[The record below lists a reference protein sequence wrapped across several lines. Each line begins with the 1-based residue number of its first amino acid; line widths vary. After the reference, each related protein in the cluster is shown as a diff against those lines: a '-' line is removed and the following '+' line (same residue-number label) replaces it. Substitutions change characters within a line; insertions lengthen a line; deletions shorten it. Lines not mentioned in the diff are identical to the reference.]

1 MFATSTARV
10 ARFTVKI
17 AEHILV
23 AEAGHEPECL
33 LLSPDEAH
41 LRFSSVSDF
50 EDADVRLRFL
60 LGEGP
65 VTDGAPLLFDS
76 GTTWKLYRIDDTY
89 AIPIRSA
96 QSGSKPLLT
105 AVLDD
110 GFATGRVFVHPTS
123 AEASTNPAAPT
134 APQKVD
140 PFRYPLGEIVMLS
153 FLSRHRR
160 GVILH
165 ACGVVDEG
173 RGFLFCGVS
182 GAGKSTMANIWKPTY
197 ATLLSDDRIIV
208 RRMDG
213 VFRMYGTPWHGDAN
227 VCDPGNAPLEK
238 VFFIVHADRNYAK
251 PISPIDAAS
260 RLLVR
265 CFPPFWDKEGM
276 EFVTNFLAEM
286 AEEVPCYEL
295 GFVPDQS
302 VVEFVRSIE

>member
-1 MFATSTARV
+1 MFGMISSGITIADLAIAAVGDDATPALCIQDSHQRFKTFRTPVDFVLHVHPPGLPAVSLGNKVFTPHSDATWAIYSYGDGYLVTFTSPLFGDIPYRLLKVDASFRLGELYARPTQLAQQAGTEEPGV
-10 ARFTVKI
+10 LYPF
-17 AEHILV
+17 EHPTDQLLV
-23 AEAGHEPECL
+23 L
-33 LLSPDEAH
+33 FLLS
-41 LRFSSVSDF
+41 R
-50 EDADVRLRFL
+50 
-60 LGEGP
+60 G
-65 VTDGAPLLFDS
+65 
-76 GTTWKLYRIDDTY
+76 
-89 AIPIRSA
+89 
-96 QSGSKPLLT
+96 
-105 AVLDD
+105 
-110 GFATGRVFVHPTS
+110 
-123 AEASTNPAAPT
+123 
-134 APQKVD
+134 
-140 PFRYPLGEIVMLS
+140 
-153 FLSRHRR
+153 R

-173 RGFLFCGVS
+173 KGILFCGVS
-182 GAGKSTMANIWKPTY
+182 GAGKSTIANIWKPTY

-265 CFPPFWDKEGM
+265 CFPPFWDKDGM
-276 EFVTNFLAEM
+276 EFVTNFLAEV

>member
-1 MFATSTARV
+1 MKENRIGITVGDVNITMLSQGDCPPLTCSGPHV
-10 ARFTVKI
+10 RF
-17 AEHILV
+17 LDLRS
-23 AEAGHEPECL
+23 EPDL
-33 LLSPDEAH
+33 LLKVRCCEADPTVASAGMV
-41 LRFSSVSDF
+41 FNS
-50 EDADVRLRFL
+50 
-60 LGEGP
+60 GGP
-65 VTDGAPLLFDS
+65 
-76 GTTWKLYRIDDTY
+76 WKLYKAKERYILSLSTPPDNPRPY
-89 AIPIRSA
+89 
-96 QSGSKPLLT
+96 LV
-105 AVLDD
+105 AVLRTDFRSGD
-110 GFATGRVFVHPTS
+110 VFVQPSQRRTVHAFP
-123 AEASTNPAAPT
+123 
-134 APQKVD
+134 
-140 PFRYPLGEIVMLS
+140 YPLDELLMVQL
-153 FLSRHRR
+153 LSRGR

-173 RGFLFCGVS
+173 KGILFCGVS
-182 GAGKSTMANIWKPTY
+182 GAGKSTVANIWKPTY

-260 RLLVR
+260 KLLVR
-265 CFPPFWDKEGM
+265 CFPPLWDKDGM
-276 EFVTNFLAEM
+276 EFVTNFLAEV

>member
-1 MFATSTARV
+1 
-10 ARFTVKI
+10 
-17 AEHILV
+17 
-23 AEAGHEPECL
+23 
-33 LLSPDEAH
+33 
-41 LRFSSVSDF
+41 
-50 EDADVRLRFL
+50 
-60 LGEGP
+60 
-65 VTDGAPLLFDS
+65 LFD
-76 GTTWKLYRIDDTY
+76 GGMTWKLYRIDSAF

-96 QSGSKPLLT
+96 RSGDKPLLT
-105 AVLDD
+105 AVLNE
-110 GFATGRVFVHPTS
+110 GFATGQVFVHPTLLES
-123 AEASTNPAAPT
+123 GRDTDVHST
-134 APQKVD
+134 PQRVD

-160 GVILH
+160 GVIIH

-173 RGFLFCGVS
+173 KGVLFAGVS
-182 GAGKSTMANIWKPTY
+182 GAGKSTMANIWKPTG

-208 RRMDG
+208 RRTDG
-213 VFRMYGTPWHGDAN
+213 KLRIYGTPWHGDAN

-251 PISPIDAAS
+251 PISPVDAAS

-276 EFVTNFLAEM
+276 QFVTDFLAQV

-302 VVEFVRSIE
+302 VVEFVRNML

>member
-1 MFATSTARV
+1 
-10 ARFTVKI
+10 
-17 AEHILV
+17 
-23 AEAGHEPECL
+23 
-33 LLSPDEAH
+33 
-41 LRFSSVSDF
+41 
-50 EDADVRLRFL
+50 
-60 LGEGP
+60 
-65 VTDGAPLLFDS
+65 
-76 GTTWKLYRIDDTY
+76 
-89 AIPIRSA
+89 
-96 QSGSKPLLT
+96 
-105 AVLDD
+105 
-110 GFATGRVFVHPTS
+110 
-123 AEASTNPAAPT
+123 
-134 APQKVD
+134 
-140 PFRYPLGEIVMLS
+140 LGEIVMLS

-182 GAGKSTMANIWKPTY
+182 GAGKSTMANIWKPTH

-213 VFRMYGTPWHGDAN
+213 VLRMYGTPWHGDAN

-276 EFVTNFLAEM
+276 EFVTNFLAEV

-302 VVEFVRSIE
+302 VVEFVRSME

>member
-1 MFATSTARV
+1 MVTSGVELTFQIAGVAIRTVGCGVGLSPGDAYGAFAVGHSYTNPEIQLCVRV
-10 ARFTVKI
+10 DRVSSIPSGEVLFQSEGVWELRSSNDGYAIIVSPPGHRYRPKWIVSLKQDFRSGEALLCVPEPNPNTVES
-17 AEHILV
+17 ASRSSRPVVLPLDYPFDQILV
-23 AEAGHEPECL
+23 ASYLARGM
-33 LLSPDEAH
+33 
-41 LRFSSVSDF
+41 
-50 EDADVRLRFL
+50 
-60 LGEGP
+60 
-65 VTDGAPLLFDS
+65 GA
-76 GTTWKLYRIDDTY
+76 
-89 AIPIRSA
+89 
-96 QSGSKPLLT
+96 
-105 AVLDD
+105 
-110 GFATGRVFVHPTS
+110 
-123 AEASTNPAAPT
+123 
-134 APQKVD
+134 
-140 PFRYPLGEIVMLS
+140 
-153 FLSRHRR
+153 
-160 GVILH
+160 ILH

-173 RGFLFCGVS
+173 KGILFCGVS

-265 CFPPFWDKEGM
+265 CFPPFWDKDGM
-276 EFVTNFLAEM
+276 EFVTNFLAEV

>member
-1 MFATSTARV
+1 MLAFEIARIGICTQGCGVQLRPGEAYRSFLVTNANRTDAT
-10 ARFTVKI
+10 I
-17 AEHILV
+17 Q
-23 AEAGHEPECL
+23 
-33 LLSPDEAH
+33 
-41 LRFSSVSDF
+41 LR
-50 EDADVRLRFL
+50 VRLGQAPKLDFRQPCFQSDGVWDL
-60 LGEGP
+60 YDGGDDGYLIVVSPPSLRHRPKCVVSLRRDISDGEI
-65 VTDGAPLLFDS
+65 LFCQEPSLDN
-76 GTTWKLYRIDDTY
+76 
-89 AIPIRSA
+89 
-96 QSGSKPLLT
+96 GSPSLNPSQQ
-105 AVLDD
+105 AVLEPLAHPFDQLI
-110 GFATGRVFVHPTS
+110 FAGYLAQGRGT
-123 AEASTNPAAPT
+123 
-134 APQKVD
+134 
-140 PFRYPLGEIVMLS
+140 
-153 FLSRHRR
+153 
-160 GVILH
+160 ILH

-182 GAGKSTMANIWKPTY
+182 GAGKSTMANIWKPTH

-276 EFVTNFLAEM
+276 EFVTNFLAEV

-302 VVEFVRSIE
+302 VVEFVRSME